1 MENLNFIGALFVFMM
16 RSLISKNNLLKR
28 VFNLK
33 NNLLKK
39 IPAVFITA
47 AILFTA
53 VFSMSLFVNAAT
65 NFSPRL
71 TAPSSSN
78 QYYYSDKNIFYK
90 YGYGMPNC
98 TAYAFG
104 RAYELLKKEPNLCH
118 FNAEEWYDYN
128 KNGKYYNYGSSPKL
142 GAIACWSYNGGG
154 HVAVVEEIK
163 NNKITFS
170 NSGWGY
176 LNFYLTYADVSD
188 PDAGE
193 SQWNF
198 QGYIY
203 IGDFTSSTQ
212 PATQSST
219 YKTGIYQT
227 DVDDSL
233 NMRSGVGTSFSR
245 VVSVPDGVKLT
256 VTDIK
261 AAEGY
266 NWGYTTYNGKNG
278 WVALEYCKYIS
289 ELPTTKPVTQPTTK
303 QPATQP
309 TTKQPATQPATK
321 PTEPT
326 TLNPSECEIG
336 DTNCDG
342 LINVLDATMIQKH
355 IADLIEITDEQIKLC
370 DFDGD
375 GIITVMDATSLQQYI
390 VK

>member
-1 MENLNFIGALFVFMM
+1 M
-16 RSLISKNNLLKR
+16 
-28 VFNLK
+28 K

-47 AILFTA
+47 AILFTT

-65 NFSPRL
+65 DFSPRL

-233 NMRSGVGTSFSR
+233 NMRSGAGTSFSR
-245 VVSVPDGVKLT
+245 VVSIPDGVKLT
-256 VTDIK
+256 VNDIK
-261 AAEGY
+261 EAEGY
-266 NWGYTTYNGKNG
+266 TWGYTTYKGKSG

-309 TTKQPATQPATK
+309 TTKQPDTQPATK

-326 TLNPSECEIG
+326 KLNPSECSIG
-336 DTNCDG
+336 DVNCDG
-342 LINVLDATMIQKH
+342 QLNILDATMIQKH
-355 IADLIEITDEQIKLC
+355 VAELIDFTDEQIKLC